1 MERERERECVCMW
14 KREGKRER
22 EREREKGG
30 ERVIEKRDFI
40 GFFPTKLHFNE

>member
-1 MERERERECVCMW
+1 MCVCGREKGREREN
-14 KREGKRER
+14 ER
-22 EREREKGG
+22 VRKG